1 MIVCKSCGF
10 NINGNMKFAIKSNKC
25 PCCGANL
32 FENEELK
39 KIKKIS
45 SELLNNGFK
54 FKQEVLRNLSIF
66 IIKKISS
73 ISKKVEVSEEE
84 FDFNEPLNDDLDFED
99 QQFDSD
105 QEYETL
111 EKNLTEDT
119 FSENS
124 FSDDND
130 NNDDDRVDRLKRL
143 AKENAILNKRGA
155 SVRRIGD

>member
-39 KIKKIS
+39 EIKKIS

-54 FKQEVLRNLSIF
+54 FKQELLRNLSIF
-66 IIKKISS
+66 IMNKVSS
-73 ISKKVEVSEEE
+73 LSPKVEELEQNILDNISED
-84 FDFNEPLNDDLDFED
+84 DFAD
-99 QQFDSD
+99 QQFDGEVEYQESEDDISEGTFQEDSLSD
-105 QEYETL
+105 
-111 EKNLTEDT
+111 
-119 FSENS
+119 
-124 FSDDND
+124 
-130 NNDDDRVDRLKRL
+130 DDDRVDRLRRL
-143 AKENAILNKRGA
+143 AKENAILNKRGT